1 MIDSIGLHPDD
12 GFRAAFAPLLDKL
25 TTDPSTPAR
34 VRHSAL
40 LALPLMG
47 TARAGA
53 AFGFLADNLRA
64 GRDVAPS
71 ARALMQL
78 PRSSWSAEQCG
89 PAAGGILTW
98 AKSVPVDRRTD
109 EDFVVAVQAGRELAT
124 LVPAAESLRLGKE
137 LQALGARVFSLR
149 SVREQMRYDVARI
162 IVEAGKPFQIIFE
175 NADMMPHNVAIVEP
189 GARQEIGAKADAMPA
204 VPDRRGR
211 LFVPD
216 DRRILAATAMVEPGR
231 TERLRLIAPRRP
243 GNYEYVCT
251 YPDHWKTMY
260 GKLVVVE
267 DLEAFMKSPGALQP
281 SSQGTNPAHGRK
293 HTGGE

>member
-1 MIDSIGLHPDD
+1 MP
-12 GFRAAFAPLLDKL
+12 P
-25 TTDPSTPAR
+25 
-34 VRHSAL
+34 
-40 LALPLMG
+40 
-47 TARAGA
+47 
-53 AFGFLADNLRA
+53 
-64 GRDVAPS
+64 
-71 ARALMQL
+71 
-78 PRSSWSAEQCG
+78 
-89 PAAGGILTW
+89 
-98 AKSVPVDRRTD
+98 
-109 EDFVVAVQAGRELAT
+109 
-124 LVPAAESLRLGKE
+124 PAAESLRLGKE

-231 TERLRLIAPRRP
+231 AERLKLTAPRKP

-260 GKLVVVE
+260 GQLVVVE
-267 DLEAFMKSPGALQP
+267 DLEAYWKSTEAVQAPPQPAALAHEKH
-281 SSQGTNPAHGRK
+281 SSGK
-293 HTGGE
+293 